1 MRFLIDNALSPL
13 IAEGLNEAGYDAV
26 HVREYG
32 IQESEDQVIFD
43 RAAREDRLIVSAD
56 TDFGTMLTL
65 RHEKKPS
72 VILLRQLGQRR
83 PNHQLTFLLSNINQV
98 TDALQEGAVAVFEE
112 TRIRVRQLP
121 IDLAI
126 ESIET

>member
-1 MRFLIDNALSPL
+1 VRFLVDNALSPL
-13 IAEGLNEAGYDAV
+13 LAEGLKRAGYDAV

-32 IQESEDQVIFD
+32 LQESEDHVIFD
-43 RAAREDRLIVSAD
+43 RAAREDRIIVSAD
-56 TDFGTMLTL
+56 TDFGTLLAL

-83 PNHQLTFLLSNINQV
+83 PDRQLTFLLANVSQV
-98 TDALQEGAVAVFEE
+98 TDALGEGAIAVFEE

>member
-32 IQESEDQVIFD
+32 LQESEDQVIFD
-43 RAAREDRLIVSAD
+43 RAAREDRIIVSAD
-56 TDFGTMLTL
+56 TDFGTMLAL

-83 PNHQLTFLLSNINQV
+83 PNHQLTFLLSNYQP
-98 TDALQEGAVAVFEE
+98 GHRRS
-112 TRIRVRQLP
+112 TRRGGGGF
-121 IDLAI
+121 
-126 ESIET
+126 

>member
-1 MRFLIDNALSPL
+1 VRFLIDNALSPL
-13 IAEGLNEAGYDAV
+13 LAEGLRRSGHDAV

-32 IQESEDQVIFD
+32 LQEAEDHLIFD
-43 RAAREDRLIVSAD
+43 RAAREDRIIVSAE
-56 TDFGTMLTL
+56 TDFGTLLAL

-83 PNHQLTFLLSNINQV
+83 PDRQLTFLLANINQV
-98 TDALQEGAVAVFEE
+98 ADMLREGAVAVFEE

-121 IDLAI
+121 IDLAT
-126 ESIET
+126 ESTEA

>member
-1 MRFLIDNALSPL
+1 MRFLVDNALSPL
-13 IAEGLNEAGYDAV
+13 LAEGLKRVGYDAV

-32 IQESEDQVIFD
+32 LQESEDHVIFD
-43 RAAREDRLIVSAD
+43 RAAREDRIIVSAD
-56 TDFGTMLTL
+56 TDFGTLLDL

-83 PNHQLTFLLSNINQV
+83 PGRQLTFLLANVSQV
-98 TDALQEGAVAVFEE
+98 TDALGEGAIAVFEE

-121 IDLAI
+121 I
-126 ESIET
+126 TH

>member
-1 MRFLIDNALSPL
+1 MRFLINNALSPL

-32 IQESEDQVIFD
+32 LQESEDQVIFD
-43 RAAREDRLIVSAD
+43 RAAREDRIIVSAD
-56 TDFGTMLTL
+56 TDFGTLLAL

-112 TRIRVRQLP
+112 TRIRVRPLP
-121 IDLAI
+121 IDLAT
-126 ESIET
+126 ESTEP